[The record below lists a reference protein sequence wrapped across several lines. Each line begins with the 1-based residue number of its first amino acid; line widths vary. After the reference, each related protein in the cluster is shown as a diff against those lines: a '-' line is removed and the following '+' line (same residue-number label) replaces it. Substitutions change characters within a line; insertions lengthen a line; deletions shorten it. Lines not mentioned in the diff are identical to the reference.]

1 MNELKIV
8 LLTGLL
14 TISSSIITAL
24 ITLKVTHRNEVK
36 KHIWEKRAELYFEF
50 YDEAEKLFYDRYRI
64 YDKNFIKVLLKFK
77 PKIKLLASDKT
88 MDAFKSFYE
97 FICKNYEEYRDFYIE
112 NDPREKPEFQETDFD
127 DDGVPYIICHAT
139 GMDISDFE
147 SFLEEYKKKNVPN
160 FETINKYINNMYKD
174 MRNDLGSNIK

>member
-50 YDEAEKLFYDRYRI
+50 YDEAEKLFYNRI
-64 YDKNFIKVLLKFK
+64 PKF
-77 PKIKLLASDKT
+77 
-88 MDAFKSFYE
+88 
-97 FICKNYEEYRDFYIE
+97 CGN
-112 NDPREKPEFQETDFD
+112 
-127 DDGVPYIICHAT
+127 
-139 GMDISDFE
+139 
-147 SFLEEYKKKNVPN
+147 
-160 FETINKYINNMYKD
+160 
-174 MRNDLGSNIK
+174 